1 MNKVIGVKFKD
12 SGKIYYFDPLEL
24 EIEKGGNVIVETARG
39 LVFGEV
45 AEPPRI
51 IAEESIVAPLK
62 PVVRVA
68 TEEDR
73 EQHEYYLSKEKE
85 AFKTCQRKIEEH
97 GLAMK
102 LVDVEYA
109 FNGSK
114 LSFYFTADN
123 RVDFRELVK
132 DLAGIFKTRID
143 LRQIGVRDEA
153 KNAEAS
159 VHAGAPSAAAHF

>member
-68 TEEDR
+68 TDEDR
-73 EQHEYYLSKEKE
+73 VRSSSPRASRAACL
-85 AFKTCQRKIEEH
+85 
-97 GLAMK
+97 
-102 LVDVEYA
+102 
-109 FNGSK
+109 
-114 LSFYFTADN
+114 
-123 RVDFRELVK
+123 
-132 DLAGIFKTRID
+132 TRGPCP
-143 LRQIGVRDEA
+143 R
-153 KNAEAS
+153 
-159 VHAGAPSAAAHF
+159 PSSR

>member
-39 LVFGEV
+39 LAFGEV

-68 TEEDR
+68 TDEDR

-85 AFKTCQRKIEEH
+85 AFKTCQRT
-97 GLAMK
+97 GL
-102 LVDVEYA
+102 
-109 FNGSK
+109 
-114 LSFYFTADN
+114 
-123 RVDFRELVK
+123 
-132 DLAGIFKTRID
+132 
-143 LRQIGVRDEA
+143 Q
-153 KNAEAS
+153 
-159 VHAGAPSAAAHF
+159 

>member
-68 TEEDR
+68 TDEDR

-97 GLAMK
+97 GVAMK
-102 LVDVEYA
+102 LVV
-109 FNGSK
+109 
-114 LSFYFTADN
+114 
-123 RVDFRELVK
+123 V
-132 DLAGIFKTRID
+132 
-143 LRQIGVRDEA
+143 
-153 KNAEAS
+153 
-159 VHAGAPSAAAHF
+159 

>member
-68 TEEDR
+68 TDEDR
-73 EQHEYYLSKEKE
+73 EQHEYYLSKEKKPLKPVS
-85 AFKTCQRKIEEH
+85 ARLKST
-97 GLAMK
+97 GL
-102 LVDVEYA
+102 
-109 FNGSK
+109 
-114 LSFYFTADN
+114 
-123 RVDFRELVK
+123 
-132 DLAGIFKTRID
+132 
-143 LRQIGVRDEA
+143 Q
-153 KNAEAS
+153 
-159 VHAGAPSAAAHF
+159 

>member
-68 TEEDR
+68 TVCVFYAKSEDCNNHWKR
-73 EQHEYYLSKEKE
+73 NFNY
-85 AFKTCQRKIEEH
+85 EH
-97 GLAMK
+97 ASGL
-102 LVDVEYA
+102 
-109 FNGSK
+109 G
-114 LSFYFTADN
+114 
-123 RVDFRELVK
+123 
-132 DLAGIFKTRID
+132 
-143 LRQIGVRDEA
+143 
-153 KNAEAS
+153 
-159 VHAGAPSAAAHF
+159 